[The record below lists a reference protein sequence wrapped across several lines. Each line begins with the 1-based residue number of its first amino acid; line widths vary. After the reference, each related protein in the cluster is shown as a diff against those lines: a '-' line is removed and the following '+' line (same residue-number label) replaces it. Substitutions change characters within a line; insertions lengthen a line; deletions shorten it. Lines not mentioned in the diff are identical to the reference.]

1 MKIEKSI
8 IMCEISTIENVSI
21 RGVFYILMLRLF
33 YNFIIKHLIF
43 SLRTEIWI

>member
-33 YNFIIKHLIF
+33 YKHLIF